1 MLKLLL
7 SIKKA
12 MTRLL
17 ELAVILLVTTLV
29 LDVLWGVFSRYVL
42 GAQSRWTEELATT
55 LLIWVSLLGA
65 SVAYG
70 SKSHL
75 GVDYFTQKL
84 DPRAKATM
92 ELIVNILVALFAV
105 IALVIGGAE
114 LVRKTLVENQLS
126 PSLGIRV
133 GYIYL
138 ALPVSGF
145 FITIFCVERIIE
157 IAAGKA
163 QPPAQM
169 LEGN

>member
-12 MTRLL
+12 MTRSL
-17 ELAVILLVTTLV
+17 ELAVILLVTALV

-65 SVAYG
+65 SVACG

-92 ELIVNILVALFAV
+92 EVPSPQAGRIKEVKLSVGDEVSKGDLVAVL
-105 IALVIGGAE
+105 E
-114 LVRKTLVENQLS
+114 
-126 PSLGIRV
+126 
-133 GYIYL
+133 
-138 ALPVSGF
+138 VSG
-145 FITIFCVERIIE
+145 
-157 IAAGKA
+157 AADANSSTPQGSE
-163 QPPAQM
+163 QPAAEKPATVSG
-169 LEGN
+169 EATCH